1 MTNKEYIKAYEECIF
16 SICDLMRKSPEHGNA
31 VMDILG
37 SSRYSNVLSIEMCLK
52 SELNNR
58 QSKGKTE

>member
-1 MTNKEYIKAYEECIF
+1 MTNEEYVKAYEEVIF

-37 SSRYSNVLSIEMCLK
+37 SSRYSNVLSIEQCLK
-52 SELNNR
+52 FDAQRKE
-58 QSKGKTE
+58 K

>member
-1 MTNKEYIKAYEECIF
+1 MTNEEKYVNAYEEVIF

-37 SSRYSNVLSIEMCLK
+37 SSRYSTVLSIEQCLK
-52 SELNNR
+52 FDKNR
-58 QSKGKTE
+58 KK